1 MYDEKV
7 AEIAPLTK
15 EGGGVQ
21 SHFSNGQIDRVL
33 LKKWIPLDND
43 NDDDGGVGLA
53 ALMRW

>member
-21 SHFSNGQIDRVL
+21 SHFSNGQIDREL
-33 LKKWIPLDND
+33 LKKWILLD
-43 NDDDGGVGLA
+43 NDDDGVGLA